1 MKKTIPSVNYHLT
14 KNCNMKCKFCY
25 ATFQDITE
33 VKIDH
38 QKSKA
43 IIQALANHGFEKIT
57 FAGGEPTLVKGL
69 DELLKFA
76 QDQGLITCL
85 VTNGSRLLDASVRE
99 KLFPY
104 VDWLTLSI
112 DSVNDETNIKSG
124 RSMKGRGPL
133 SEDDYLFILQEA
145 KKYSMRVKINTVVSQ
160 WNKKEDLSSFIMKSQ
175 PERWKI
181 LQAMSVKGQ
190 NSEHFGEFE
199 ITTNDFQDFISRHY
213 LLSKFIDLIPEEE
226 ELIRG
231 SYVMIGPDGRFF
243 DSTGGFHQYS
253 QPILEVGIEKALKQ
267 VFIDSEKFLKRGGL
281 YDFGGTKKI
290 AKRITLSGGVASGK
304 TTIGKLLAKV
314 LGYKFVSIG
323 EETRKIAQS
332 QGMDILA
339 LQNRRAENKNID
351 IEIDQLFSEACNA
364 ETEIVIDYR
373 MGFKFIKNSFNILL
387 LISEDEATKRL
398 ESAHRPNESVKTVR
412 ERNNQ
417 MVSHFQNLYGLNFL
431 SPDNYDLTINV
442 EEFSSA
448 EEIVSYILSKITTT
462 NKNH

>member
-14 KNCNMKCKFCY
+14 KSCNMKCKFCY
-25 ATFQDITE
+25 ATFLDITE
-33 VKIDH
+33 VKIDL

-69 DELLKFA
+69 EELLKYA
-76 QDQGLITCL
+76 QDLGLITCL
-85 VTNGSRLLDASVRE
+85 VTNGSRLLEASVRE

-112 DSVNDETNIKSG
+112 DSVNDEINIKSG
-124 RSMKGRGPL
+124 RTMKGRRPPTK
-133 SEDDYLFILQEA
+133 EDYLFIIQEA
-145 KKYSMRVKINTVVSQ
+145 KKTSMRVKINTVVSQ
-160 WNKKEDLSSFIMKSQ
+160 WNKEEDLSSFLLESQ

-190 NSEHFGEFE
+190 NSTHLGEFE
-199 ITTNDFQDFISRHY
+199 ISNEEFQRFISRHQQ
-213 LLSKFIDLIPEEE
+213 LSKFIDLVPEEE

-231 SYVMIGPDGRFF
+231 SYIMIGPDGKFF
-243 DSTGGFHQYS
+243 DSTKGFHQYS
-253 QPILEVGIEKALKQ
+253 QPILEVGIIKALEQ
-267 VFIDSEKFLKRGGL
+267 VSVDSTKFMKRGGL
-281 YDFGGTKKI
+281 YDFGKAKKI
-290 AKRITLSGGVASGK
+290 SKKITLSGGVASGK
-304 TTIGKLLAKV
+304 TTVGKLLAKV

-323 EETRKIAQS
+323 EETRKIAES

-339 LQNRRAENKNID
+339 LQNRRAEDKNID
-351 IEIDQLFSEACNA
+351 IEIDQLFSQACNA

-387 LISEDEATKRL
+387 LISEDAATKRL
-398 ESAHRPNESVKTVR
+398 ESAHRPNESFKTVR

-417 MVSHFQNLYGLNFL
+417 MVEHFKNLYELNFL
-431 SPDNYDLTINV
+431 NPDNYDLTINV
-442 EEFSSA
+442 EEFSTP

-462 NKNH
+462 NKNQ